1 MCASTPGGASITH
14 SSMHPQGEGP
24 VVVIHS
30 NSSAHAMLGTP
41 SIARVT
47 TKTHRA
53 KAASTLTA
61 TLFMV
66 YPLPSRSS
74 SARRQHQRHHTQRQ
88 YAPHNGQ
95 PPLFGKPWW
104 VASDH
109 AGFLPH
115 ATFAT

>member
-1 MCASTPGGASITH
+1 MCASTPGGASITQ

-30 NSSAHAMLGTP
+30 NSSAHAMLGTT

-47 TKTHRA
+47 TNTHRA

-66 YPLPSRSS
+66 YPLSSRSTS
-74 SARRQHQRHHTQRQ
+74 SRRQNERHHTQRE

-95 PPLFGKPWW
+95 TSFVWQTLGGCF
-104 VASDH
+104 
-109 AGFLPH
+109 
-115 ATFAT
+115 